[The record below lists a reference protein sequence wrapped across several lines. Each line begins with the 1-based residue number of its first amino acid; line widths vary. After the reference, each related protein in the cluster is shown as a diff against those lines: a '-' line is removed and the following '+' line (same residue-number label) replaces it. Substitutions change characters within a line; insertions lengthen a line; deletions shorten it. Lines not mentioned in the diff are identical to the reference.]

1 MRYIGNKTRLLEFI
15 GGVLRRRG
23 ITGGTAVDPF
33 CGTASVARALKRRGF
48 RVLAS
53 DVLELGHVFARAYVQ
68 ASALPDLSA
77 LAAHLGADGARGSH
91 GSRTR
96 SARERRVAGNG
107 NGVGRAD
114 GAGRAAADAVVA
126 WLNRL
131 PPRPG
136 FIAEHFSPA
145 GSGGRMYFT
154 AENAGRIDA
163 IRSLLGE
170 WCGAGLVGDDGFY
183 LLVTALVEA
192 ADRVANTTGVY
203 ASYVKS
209 WQPNAQR
216 PLHLRLPR
224 VVPGAGSRAL
234 RADART
240 LVPALEPFDLLYID
254 PPYNNRQYPA
264 YYHIPEI
271 IAMGWAPE
279 PPVLRGKVGLMLHDT
294 EKRSPFTSRRKGP
307 AVLEEL
313 VARAPCRHVALSYNA
328 EGVIPEATI
337 ARILKTHGRR
347 GSYFCYKRHYKR
359 YRSDADGE
367 GRRYSGDVVEERLY
381 CIER

>member
-1 MRYIGNKTRLLEFI
+1 VRYIGNKTKLLDFI

-48 RVLAS
+48 RVVAA
-53 DVLELGHVFARAYVQ
+53 DVLEVGHAFARAYVQ

-77 LAAHLGADGARGSH
+77 LAPLLGLDGANGANGANGAAGSH
-91 GSRTR
+91 
-96 SARERRVAGNG
+96 E
-107 NGVGRAD
+107 
-114 GAGRAAADAVVA
+114 GAGTNGTHRAAADDVVA

-131 PPRPG
+131 PPRPD

-145 GSGGRMYFT
+145 GSRGRMYFT
-154 AENAGRIDA
+154 VENAGRIDA
-163 IRSLLGE
+163 IRCTLGDWRQAGLLGE
-170 WCGAGLVGDDGFY
+170 DAFY
-183 LLVTALVEA
+183 LLVAALVEA

-209 WQPNAQR
+209 WQPNAHR
-216 PLHLRLPR
+216 PLHLRPAR
-224 VVPGAGSRAL
+224 VIPGAGSRAL
-234 RADART
+234 RADARA
-240 LVPALEPFDLLYID
+240 LVPSLEPFDLLYID

-264 YYHIPEI
+264 YYHVPEI
-271 IAMGWAPE
+271 IAMGWSPVA
-279 PPVLRGKVGLMLHDT
+279 PVLRGKVGLLLHDT

-313 VARAPCRHVALSYNA
+313 IAGAPCRHVALSYNA
-328 EGVIPEATI
+328 EGVIPEKTI
-337 ARILKTHGRR
+337 ARILKAYARP
-347 GSYFCYKRHYKR
+347 GSYYCYKRRYRR
-359 YRSDADGE
+359 YRSDADGV
-367 GRRYSGDVVEERLY
+367 GRRYSGNVVEERLY

>member
-1 MRYIGNKTRLLEFI
+1 MRYIGNKTKLLEFI

-23 ITGGTAVDPF
+23 VEGGTAVDPF

-48 RVLAS
+48 RVVAS
-53 DVLELGHVFARAYVQ
+53 DVLEIGHVFGRAYVQ

-77 LAAHLGADGARGSH
+77 LARAIGAVGARRGDGAR
-91 GSRTR
+91 R
-96 SARERRVAGNG
+96 APA
-107 NGVGRAD
+107 AD
-114 GAGRAAADAVVA
+114 GAGSGDEADGATRGAADAVVA
-126 WLNRL
+126 WLNHL
-131 PPRPG
+131 APRPD

-145 GSGGRMYFT
+145 GSHGRMYFT

-163 IRSLLGE
+163 IRATLGE
-170 WCGAGLVGDDGFY
+170 WLRAGVVGEDGFY

-224 VVPGAGSRAL
+224 VVPGTGSRAL

-271 IAMGWAPE
+271 IAMGWSPE

-294 EKRSPFTSRRKGP
+294 EKRSPFTSRRQGP
-307 AVLEEL
+307 GVLEEL
-313 VARAPCRHVALSYNA
+313 IARAPCRHVALSYNA
-328 EGVIPEATI
+328 EGVIPEETI
-337 ARILKTHGRR
+337 ARILKAYGRR
-347 GSYFCYKRHYKR
+347 GSYYCYKRR
-359 YRSDADGE
+359 YRRFRSDADRA